1 MGFPVSPTNGQQA
14 TVNGVIYTYV
24 AATGVWSVTTNAGTN
39 VSANNITSTATVT
52 VGTDLEVFGS
62 ASVAGNITGD
72 YILGNGALLT
82 GVITSVTNINDGTSN
97 VAVNGTNGNVTV
109 GVDGVGNIAIFTTTG
124 ITVTGNI
131 VPAANVTYSLGS
143 ESAQWKDLWVS
154 NNTVYINSVPIT
166 VVGNTLQVAGQDVLS
181 NDSNIAVDTTGNITA
196 GNLIAGANVIITNGV
211 YYANGAPYSSGSG
224 GGGADDAIVFALA
237 LG

>member
-24 AATGVWSVTTNAGTN
+24 AATGVWSVTTNAGAN
-39 VSANNITSTATVT
+39 VSANNVTTTNAITA
-52 VGTDLEVFGS
+52 GTDVYAF
-62 ASVAGNITGD
+62 GNITAQGNISAD
-72 YILGNGALLT
+72 YLLGNGALLT

-97 VAVNGTNGNVTV
+97 VTVNGTNGDITV
-109 GVDGVGNIAIFTTTG
+109 GVDGIGNIAVFTAAG
-124 ITVTGNI
+124 MTVTGNI
-131 VPAANVTYSLGS
+131 IPAANVTYSLGS
-143 ESAQWKDLWVS
+143 EAAQWKDLWVS

-166 VVGNTLQVAGQDVLS
+166 VIGNTLQVAGQDVLS
-181 NDSNIAVDTTGNITA
+181 NDSNVAVDTTGNVTA
-196 GNLIAGANVIITNGV
+196 GNLIATANVIITNGV

-224 GGGADDAIVFALA
+224 GGADDAIVFSIA